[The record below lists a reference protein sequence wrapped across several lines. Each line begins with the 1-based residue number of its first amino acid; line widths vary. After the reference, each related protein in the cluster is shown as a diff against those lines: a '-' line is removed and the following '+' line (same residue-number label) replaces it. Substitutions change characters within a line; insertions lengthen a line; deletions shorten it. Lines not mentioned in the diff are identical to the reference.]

1 MRWVR
6 WVAIVPFLVASGLAA
21 AGAQPLQPRA
31 GLAHDLRECRE
42 AGDFIRNAA
51 LSRDNGMSREAFLNR
66 LQEDLVTIRAF
77 PPALRWF
84 VRNVDDEAFLT
95 AEVEAVF
102 DAPRA
107 ADLHRPDFIGRCVA
121 RPAG

>member
-1 MRWVR
+1 MKRLLM
-6 WVAIVPFLVASGLAA
+6 VPWLLAFGLAA
-21 AGAQPLQPRA
+21 ASPQPLQPRA
-31 GLAHDLRECRE
+31 GLAHDARECRE

-66 LQEDLVTIRAF
+66 LQEDFVAIRAF

-107 ADLHRPDFIGRCVA
+107 AELHRPDFIGRCLA

>member
-1 MRWVR
+1 MTRLLL
-6 WVAIVPFLVASGLAA
+6 VPLVLASGLAA
-21 AGAQPLQPRA
+21 ASPQPLQPRA
-31 GLAHDLRECRE
+31 GLAHDARECRE

-66 LQEDLVTIRAF
+66 LQEDFVVIRAF

-84 VRNVDDEAFLT
+84 VRNVEDESFLL
-95 AEVEAVF
+95 AEVQAVY
-102 DAPRA
+102 DLPLAPEQ
-107 ADLHRPDFIGRCVA
+107 HRPGFIGRCLA